1 MTNNVHL
8 IFSPGDAVAREIA
21 TGRADIG
28 VAGMYM
34 TTERAKEMDLSFAH
48 SQDCAVFITLMS
60 TALPRYRSCYSF
72 FLVIDSEYLLKL
84 K

>member
-1 MTNNVHL
+1 MGKDIT
-8 IFSPGDAVAREIA
+8 

-34 TTERAKEMDLSFAH
+34 TAERGEFMDMTSAH

-60 TALPRYRSCYSF
+60 TALPRFVKY
-72 FLVIDSEYLLKL
+72 I
-84 K
+84 